1 MSWTP
6 TVPDLGVALDYV
18 KSLLLQYAN
27 LPLGLGIKLL
37 IHGALMPS
45 SAQGKAIGIYKR
57 LP

>member
-1 MSWTP
+1 MDSYS
-6 TVPDLGVALDYV
+6 PDLGVALDYV